1 MRKILSALIIIKRF
15 IISDF
20 NKYSALIFSQN
31 IIFGKKIALGAGV
44 FIRTFDGGKITIGNN
59 VSIEQG
65 VEIVAQGSK
74 ILIGDNVFI
83 GRGCQ
88 IIAKKFISIGDDSLI
103 ASYCVIRDA
112 NHRVDRNSLIRLQHH
127 DDNPIIIGKDV
138 WVGSQSSI
146 IMGAKINNGCVVGAN
161 SLINKEL
168 VEYGVYVGSPA
179 KLLKFRL

>member
-1 MRKILSALIIIKRF
+1 MRVFLSALIIFKR
-15 IISDF
+15 SLVSNF
-20 NKYSALIFSQN
+20 NKYSALIFSRDL
-31 IIFGKKIALGAGV
+31 IFGKKISLGAGV

-65 VEIVAQGSK
+65 VEIVAQGSS

-88 IIAKKFISIGDDSLI
+88 IIAKKFISIGDDSQI

-112 NHRVDRNSLIRLQHH
+112 NHQINLKHLVRLQHH
-127 DDNPIIIGKDV
+127 DVSPIVIGQDV
-138 WVGSQSSI
+138 WIGTQTSI
-146 IMGAKINNGCVVGAN
+146 IMGAKINDGCVVGAN

-168 VEYGVYVGSPA
+168 VGYGVYVGSPA
-179 KLLKFRL
+179 KLLKFMV

>member
-1 MRKILSALIIIKRF
+1 MRKILSALIIFKRF

-31 IIFGKKIALGAGV
+31 IVFGKKIALGAGV
-44 FIRTFDGGKITIGNN
+44 FIRSLDGGKIIIGDN
-59 VSIEQG
+59 VSIEQD
-65 VEIVAQGSK
+65 VEIVAQGSV
-74 ILIGDNVFI
+74 IIIGDNVFI

-88 IIAKKFISIGDDSLI
+88 IIAKKLISIGDDSLI

-112 NHRVDRNSLIRLQHH
+112 NHQIDLKHLVRLQHY
-127 DDNPIIIGKDV
+127 DVSPIVIGQDV
-138 WVGSQSSI
+138 WIGSQSSI